1 MFTYLVY
8 VLNNTTFASIQRY
21 SIYSRLACDIG
32 LETADAL
39 SPMRSHAAT
48 ATASKNA
55 HSREGVG
62 VGLDR
67 DYPMVRGRTAKV
79 GCQFRESGTPLA
91 ARLPSQ

>member
-8 VLNNTTFASIQRY
+8 VLNNTTFAGIQGY

-39 SPMRSHAAT
+39 SPMRGHAAT
-48 ATASKNA
+48 AMASKNA

-62 VGLDR
+62 VGLN
-67 DYPMVRGRTAKV
+67 VIT
-79 GCQFRESGTPLA
+79 LW
-91 ARLPSQ
+91 